1 MLSLSYFPAPFAPP
15 SPTPTPPPTRP
26 RPRHPPF
33 ADPSTRV
40 PPPGLAPLPL
50 PLPLAPGGMQVFVK
64 TLTGKTITLGV
75 EPSDTIEGVKAKIQD
90 REGIPPEQQRLIFA
104 GRQLEDGRT
113 LADYNVQR
121 EATLH
126 LVLGLAGGMRALLN
140 PNAAV
145 FQPQQPAG
153 AAGAQGL
160 LFPHAVAA
168 LEPQYGVK
176 RALHHHAHEAKALE
190 ARAKEI
196 YRQQLVELRALPVP
210 LLRRDIGRGRQD
222 FAGHVQPLFHVLAPG
237 ERAAREQ
244 RRRALAMAARRC
256 LEDFQQNIQ
265 QLSVRLHFS
274 RDPHCSLVY
283 A

>member
-1 MLSLSYFPAPFAPP
+1 M
-15 SPTPTPPPTRP
+15 
-26 RPRHPPF
+26 
-33 ADPSTRV
+33 

-140 PNAAV
+140 PNAAA
-145 FQPQQPAG
+145 FIPQLLQAQAQHREAS
-153 AAGAQGL
+153 AAQRA
-160 LFPHAVAA
+160 AAA
-168 LEPQYGVK
+168 LEREQLKDFREIPVARLRQNAK
-176 RALHHHAHEAKALE
+176 RGHQSYSGYMEPAHASPKPRMEERVEARRTNALRARASMADFVEASKAL
-190 ARAKEI
+190 ACR
-196 YRQQLVELRALPVP
+196 
-210 LLRRDIGRGRQD
+210 
-222 FAGHVQPLFHVLAPG
+222 VQV
-237 ERAAREQ
+237 
-244 RRRALAMAARRC
+244 C
-256 LEDFQQNIQ
+256 
-265 QLSVRLHFS
+265 
-274 RDPHCSLVY
+274 RDPHASMVY